1 MRRPLQDGRGYSVPD
16 TLMRPKAEEACERS
30 YLELVKRACLDHP
43 GRSRDL
49 AQSCGISLECARS
62 VQKELVG
69 VVCDMFTDPQIV
81 STIKTA
87 VISRVFHGQPLNGSG
102 GGGLG
107 SP

>member
-1 MRRPLQDGRGYSVPD
+1 MSCEISV
-16 TLMRPKAEEACERS
+16 
-30 YLELVKRACLDHP
+30 
-43 GRSRDL
+43 
-49 AQSCGISLECARS
+49 ECARS

-87 VISRVFHGQPLNGSG
+87 VMSRVFHGQPLEGGGGGG
-102 GGGLG
+102 GGGLN